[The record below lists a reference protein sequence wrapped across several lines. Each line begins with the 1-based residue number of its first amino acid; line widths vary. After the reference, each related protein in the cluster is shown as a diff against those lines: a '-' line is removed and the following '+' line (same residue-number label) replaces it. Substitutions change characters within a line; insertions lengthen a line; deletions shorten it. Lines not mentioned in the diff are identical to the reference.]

1 MQVFTPN
8 EFSLIL
14 SGVPRIDV
22 EDWQRNT
29 EYHGLSALHEIMVWF
44 WRLVKSLKEEEK
56 ALLLKFA
63 TGSPRVPAGGF
74 ACLQVIIKTVA
85 IV

>member
-29 EYHGLSALHEIMVWF
+29 EVTDKLYVGVSIITL
-44 WRLVKSLKEEEK
+44 KSIT
-56 ALLLKFA
+56 FIC
-63 TGSPRVPAGGF
+63 SPSINVYD
-74 ACLQVIIKTVA
+74 V
-85 IV
+85 

>member
-29 EYHGLSALHEIMVWF
+29 EVTLTVILA
-44 WRLVKSLKEEEK
+44 WRGSINFIDPELIKYYSMTCNSSTII
-56 ALLLKFA
+56 LLL
-63 TGSPRVPAGGF
+63 
-74 ACLQVIIKTVA
+74 
-85 IV
+85 